1 MGINILKYKFNYF
14 LYIILAGMAAMIISF
29 LVFMGM
35 IYKETKTNETI
46 TLNGLDVITYGVNVS
61 IASDYLTAQAKMY
74 ATTGNK
80 EYYNNYW
87 NEVNNVKRRDNAV
100 IQLKKLGVPSD
111 ILNYVEQAK
120 QDSDNLI
127 KIEEASFQAVN
138 NNNLAEA
145 SRLMSSK
152 EYEDGKS
159 KINQLL
165 KEFEVKIKAFNAE
178 KSKQSTNNTVNT
190 IIISL
195 LAISSTAFVLLIFLF
210 VFIRSLQKALN
221 ILDNLFLHVSDGD
234 MTVKAPVLEGN
245 SEICKTFTNINIS
258 LHSMRDILKN
268 VSEAL
273 EEVASSNN
281 ELASTM
287 EELSAT
293 FSEQSHQ
300 VNDTATSLDK
310 IEDTVKETV
319 DSLKSNQVI
328 VNDTVAS
335 ANNGKKQL
343 GDLKMSMEKIHT
355 DADAFSE
362 TITNLA
368 NSTSQIG
375 NIVTVINDIADQ
387 TNLLALNAA
396 IEAARAGDAGRGFA
410 VVADEVRKLAERT
423 QSATSEVTNIVST
436 LQNEALTASKAMVQE
451 ADKVKQGVVNIE
463 HTEEAFL
470 KIFSG
475 IDSIK
480 TVMNSIEQDM
490 DKEYS
495 TVQVVNETSASIA
508 AGVEQSSNAVNEVT
522 KNIEY
527 LQERVE
533 KIKTMMARFKF
544 N

>member
-61 IASDYLTAQAKMY
+61 IASDYLTAQARMY

-165 KEFEVKIKAFNAE
+165 NEFEVKIKAFNAE

-245 SEICKTFTNINIS
+245 SEICKTFTNMNIY